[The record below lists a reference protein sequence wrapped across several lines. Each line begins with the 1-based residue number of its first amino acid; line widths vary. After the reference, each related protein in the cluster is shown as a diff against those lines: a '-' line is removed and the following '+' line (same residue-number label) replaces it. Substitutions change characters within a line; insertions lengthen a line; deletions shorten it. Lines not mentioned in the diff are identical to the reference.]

1 MKKSIEISV
10 HLLFWILFTAT
21 VFILSKIYLEAN
33 PDSPFSSHLLYVI
46 FLEVFMGVI
55 FFYTTY
61 FCMPWALKK
70 QSNAY
75 ILAGILLLL
84 LLFFAFPAMKFG
96 LLQIMSSIIPHA
108 FLIFLAIIFRLYSQS
123 LRLNAE

>member
-33 PDSPFSSHLLYVI
+33 PDSPFSRHLLYVI

-55 FFYTTY
+55 FFYATY

-70 QSNAY
+70 QSTDISCRN
-75 ILAGILLLL
+75 
-84 LLFFAFPAMKFG
+84 
-96 LLQIMSSIIPHA
+96 SSFTIA
-108 FLIFLAIIFRLYSQS
+108 FLCISGNEIWFTSDNEFNYSSCFFDFSCYNFQVIF
-123 LRLNAE
+123 